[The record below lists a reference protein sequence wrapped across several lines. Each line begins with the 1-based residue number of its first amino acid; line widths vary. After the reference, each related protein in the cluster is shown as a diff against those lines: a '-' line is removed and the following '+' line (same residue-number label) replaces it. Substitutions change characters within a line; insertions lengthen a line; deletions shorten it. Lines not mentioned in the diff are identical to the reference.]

1 MLFQAI
7 LGRFTQGL
15 VCSVFG
21 PVAMAVSV
29 VLTTSVVRQW
39 LRNSGV
45 GSCWRWI
52 WCQHL
57 AVAYLHVAGS
67 ISQQSLA
74 WTPECEV
81 SVAEGVQ
88 STGSK
93 KPHQTSKTWLRSIP
107 GSGLLL

>member
-1 MLFQAI
+1 MFDPA
-7 LGRFTQGL
+7 
-15 VCSVFG
+15 
-21 PVAMAVSV
+21 AMAVSV
-29 VLTTSVVRQW
+29 VPTAFVMEQW
-39 LRNSGV
+39 LRNGGV
-45 GSCWRWI
+45 GSCQRWI

-57 AVAYLHVAGS
+57 ALTYLHVAGS
-67 ISQQSLA
+67 SSQKSPA
-74 WTPECEV
+74 WTPECEA